1 MDEETRRRIR
11 EIEDEVRCIDRGI
24 AWLQRRREEVLMSD
38 EEYVGYVEQ
47 YQAYYDDDPLPIG
60 RYYEKVEE
68 LEAISRLFNKPEA
81 DIEALWDKHGKRI
94 AELERVLAA

>member
-1 MDEETRRRIR
+1 MGTCILILDELIIYSYSLKSYLCNTIS
-11 EIEDEVRCIDRGI
+11 IDN
-24 AWLQRRREEVLMSD
+24 
-38 EEYVGYVEQ
+38 GYVEQ